1 MQSDPSLF
9 WRRYE
14 MRNLMMIILALLLLA
29 GCGAD
34 DTGVSGSGFME
45 ATTVV
50 VSAEASGVLESL
62 YVDEGS
68 RVSRGEVLGVIDTVT
83 VSLELGSARASLE
96 AARMAARVASIDIDR
111 AVQDESL
118 ARKEYDRTSTLRSQ
132 GTAAQQ
138 QYDKAEN
145 HLRQSELS
153 VKLAKATLGSRR
165 AEVARL
171 ESQIDLLLDRL
182 GKCRPASPL
191 TGLVTGK
198 YTEAGEL
205 LSPGRPIVEVAR
217 TDSMWVKVYVPAHN
231 LTGIRIGD
239 EAGVDPEDGR
249 HEPLSGRV
257 IWVAQEAE
265 FTPKNVQTE
274 KARADLV
281 YAVKVSVKNPGGEL
295 KIGMPVMVRFR

>member
-1 MQSDPSLF
+1 MK
-9 WRRYE
+9 
-14 MRNLMMIILALLLLA
+14 NVTMIILALPLLA
-29 GCGAD
+29 GCGPD
-34 DTGVSGSGFME
+34 ETGVSGSGFME
-45 ATTVV
+45 ATTVL

-68 RVSRGEVLGVIDTVT
+68 RVTRGDVLGVIDTVT
-83 VSLELGSARASLE
+83 VSLEIGSARAALE

-111 AVQDESL
+111 AVQDEDL
-118 ARKEYDRTSTLRSQ
+118 ARKEYDRISALRNQ

-138 QYDKAEN
+138 QYDQAEN
-145 HLRQSELS
+145 RLRQSELA
-153 VKLAKATLGSRR
+153 VKLAKANLGSRR

-182 GKCRPASPL
+182 GKCRPAAPL
-191 TGLVTGK
+191 SGLVTGK

-205 LSPGRPIVEVAR
+205 LAPGRPIVEIAR
-217 TDSMWVKVYVPAHN
+217 TDSMWVKVYVPAHS
-231 LTGIRIGD
+231 LTGIKIGE

-249 HEPLSGRV
+249 NQPLSGRV
-257 IWVAQEAE
+257 VWVAQEAE

-281 YAVKVSVKNPGGEL
+281 YAVKVSVRNPDGEL
-295 KIGMPVMVRFR
+295 KIGMPVMVRFK